1 MHRAP
6 CKQETSYLHGLA
18 CLLLLALV
26 ACRAQ
31 PTSTTRPTESQLEDE
46 RKRIA
51 RGEDVGASLRAPE
64 IVVDAAGLRVDREVL
79 ATLAALPTER
89 HASVGPL
96 FGHLRALRE
105 HWTKIHPGRELAGAP
120 TLSVAPG
127 IEAELALDLL
137 GTVAGAGF
145 LSVTLTVGTD
155 VVALDLA
162 APDVD
167 ALDVLTFVQSDQRWY
182 DVTTWAAGD
191 HCSVIMQTTNGVE
204 PTKLPRDFHERAT
217 GVNERPLIEEH
228 IMVTMRVGATA
239 QELSTLLTKVRAAF
253 VGRKVRSKLR
263 FAWTPRPCAD
273 DGHFGH
279 AR

>member
-1 MHRAP
+1 MRSRGIAS
-6 CKQETSYLHGLA
+6 CLVLA
-18 CLLLLALV
+18 ALV
-26 ACRAQ
+26 ACQSR

-51 RGEDVGASLRAPE
+51 RGEDVGASLLAPE
-64 IVVDAAGLRVDREVL
+64 IVVDAGGLRVDREVL

-89 HASVGPL
+89 LAIVGPL
-96 FGHLRALRE
+96 SGHLRALRE
-105 HWTKIHPGRELAGAP
+105 HWTKIHPGRALVGAP
-120 TLSVAPG
+120 TLAVAPG
-127 IEAELALDLL
+127 IDAELTLDLL
-137 GTVAGAGF
+137 GTVAAAGF
-145 LSVTLTVGTD
+145 LSVTLTVGAD

-167 ALDVLTFVQSDQRWY
+167 SFDVLTFVQTDARGY
-182 DVTTWAAGD
+182 DVTTWVAGD

-204 PTKLPRDFHERAT
+204 PTKLPPDFHERAV
-217 GVNERPLIEEH
+217 GINEGPLVDEH

-239 QELSTLLTKVRAAF
+239 REVATLLTKVRAAL
-253 VGRKVRSKLR
+253 VVRAVHPRLR
-263 FAWTPRPCAD
+263 FAWTPRTCAN